1 MNKEESIR
9 YFGDWIIQGYNDRSW
24 LDEYSDDKIE
34 QITYNKSTHCLR
46 FRLYGKHNI
55 VSIQKFYGP
64 RHNNLWTTIPYGSMK
79 ELHPLLSQ
87 RLSEIK
93 SRAVIKS

>member
-1 MNKEESIR
+1 MSKEEAIR
-9 YFGDWIIQGYNDRSW
+9 YLGDWVIQRYNDRSW
-24 LDEYSDDKIE
+24 LDEYSDDKID
-34 QITYNKSTHCLR
+34 QITYTKSVHCLR
-46 FRLYGKHNI
+46 FRLYDKHNI

-64 RHNNLWTTIPYGSMK
+64 IHNNLWTTIPYGSMK

-87 RLSEIK
+87 RLSEIR